1 MHRSSDMAE
10 FEWQAVTAT
19 SAAVVDPVPPAEK
32 RDLDE
37 PMETPRTRRVETFGG
52 PVELLGQQIPQ
63 VLCDARDPDED
74 EDDDMDYL
82 YDDEDEDLD
91 DDLDEDLDE
100 FEEEEEEFEEEDED
114 L

>member
-1 MHRSSDMAE
+1 MHRLSDMAE
-10 FEWQAVTAT
+10 FKWQNETTSSTAVAI
-19 SAAVVDPVPPAEK
+19 PEPPAEEIMP
-32 RDLDE
+32 DE
-37 PMETPRTRRVETFGG
+37 ETETPTTRRIDTFSG
-52 PVELLGQQIPQ
+52 PVELLGRQIPQ
-63 VLCDARDPDED
+63 ILCDARDPDEE

-100 FEEEEEEFEEEDED
+100 FEEEEEEFDEEDEE

>member
-10 FEWQAVTAT
+10 SEWQAVTAT
-19 SAAVVDPVPPAEK
+19 SAAVVDPASPVQE
-32 RDLDE
+32 RDVDE
-37 PMETPRTRRVETFGG
+37 METPRTRRFDSFGG

-91 DDLDEDLDE
+91 DDLDEDLDD
-100 FEEEEEEFEEEDED
+100 FEEEEEEFEDEDED

>member
-1 MHRSSDMAE
+1 MQRPSDMAE
-10 FEWQAVTAT
+10 FEWQIETTSSTAVAIPE
-19 SAAVVDPVPPAEK
+19 SPAEETGP
-32 RDLDE
+32 DE
-37 PMETPRTRRVETFGG
+37 EAPTTRRFDTFSG

-63 VLCDARDPDED
+63 VLCDARDPDEE

-100 FEEEEEEFEEEDED
+100 FEEEDEEFDEEDEE